1 MNDAL
6 PVIETQNLTKT
17 YRMGTTDVSALRG
30 VDMRIYAG
38 EFVALMGSSGSGKS
52 TMMHLLGCLDTP
64 TAGRYL
70 LEGRDVGAL
79 SAQERAKV
87 RNQRIGFVFQTFNLL
102 PRLTALDNV
111 ALPLLYRAAG
121 AVGDWGI
128 GRLGDWK
135 TRKRGGKEKGRSGEK
150 GRGTNSGLTSDVRS
164 PREQALAALAR
175 VGLAE
180 RAGHRPTQLS
190 GGQRQRVAI
199 ARALVGDPALILAD
213 EPTGNLDSST
223 GGDIMRLLAELHA
236 EGRTL
241 LLVTH
246 DPAVAERAEYT
257 LHMRDGRL
265 IP

>member
-1 MNDAL
+1 MSDRQ

-17 YRMGTTDVSALRG
+17 YVMGTAEVLALRG
-30 VDMRIYAG
+30 VDMRINAG

-52 TMMHLLGCLDTP
+52 TMMHLFGCLDTP
-64 TAGRYL
+64 TSGRYL

-79 SAQERAKV
+79 SAQERARV

-111 ALPLLYRAAG
+111 ALPLLYRTE
-121 AVGDWGI
+121 
-128 GRLGDWK
+128 GRQVDKETSKQG
-135 TRKRGGKEKGRSGEK
+135 KRE
-150 GRGTNSGLTSDVRS
+150 
-164 PREQALAALAR
+164 PACARERALAALER
-175 VGLAE
+175 VGLAD

-199 ARALVGDPALILAD
+199 ARALVADPALILAD

-246 DPAVAERAEYT
+246 DPAVAAQAEYT